1 MKSWEENLRF
11 GARLHYNS
19 INSVAKFWLSGL
31 FPCFSSSLEN
41 SPLTSPLEDS
51 NLDTPSPFWQQCGTS
66 TFNPTS
72 NFSWSG
78 KRNNNQPNCFKQL
91 QSFGQKKSKL
101 ENIRTHQ
108 TLLSLDEQR
117 FQVFCQIKK
126 MVFRNVGNLK
136 WQSRGEYI
144 NRLYPISGTAWDF
157 VLFPV
162 LRVFL
167 QIRCFLLSR
176 CNRKWQ
182 LVLFAAIIRP
192 TKVDCQVHKT
202 VNVHFSYIPPPPKK
216 NKIVNTTVPIFNLAA
231 RARCNILEFD
241 LKRNHCTFVQ
251 YLTTERWNSVPIFR
265 PLLLSNNAESRMFHC
280 SKVCIGKSFPRENF
294 CPNLMPSPSFEVYD
308 IAADAHWKTLG
319 NLGMI
324 KVSNYLFV
332 SMSCY

>member
-1 MKSWEENLRF
+1 MQVSWWLCVKCFEAPPTHPTHIRVLLKILHQKCFLRLSDFDLLGPIRKSLFLCNIKTKTSEFRAARFCLWKRVQNIHCFGQCSTKIWHMPFLSNMKSWEENLRF

-51 NLDTPSPFWQQCGTS
+51 NLDTPSRFWQQCGTS

-144 NRLYPISGTAWDF
+144 NRLCPISETAWDF

-202 VNVHFSYIPPPPKK
+202 VNAHFSYIPPPKK
-216 NKIVNTTVPIFNLAA
+216 K
-231 RARCNILEFD
+231 E
-241 LKRNHCTFVQ
+241 KR
-251 YLTTERWNSVPIFR
+251 
-265 PLLLSNNAESRMFHC
+265 
-280 SKVCIGKSFPRENF
+280 
-294 CPNLMPSPSFEVYD
+294 
-308 IAADAHWKTLG
+308 
-319 NLGMI
+319 
-324 KVSNYLFV
+324 
-332 SMSCY
+332 